1 MGLIDKLFG
10 TRRTAEGEA
19 LYAAII
25 AAGRQPHWY
34 LDGAV
39 PDSMDGRFD
48 MIATILALVLL
59 RLEADPAT
67 ALASA
72 RLTERFIA
80 DMDGQLR
87 QSGVGDVGIGKH
99 VGQMMSMLGGRIGAY
114 REGLAG
120 GDLGPAL
127 LRNLYR
133 GVDPGAAA
141 LAHTRQHTHAFHDS
155 LAARPTE
162 MVLAGA
168 IA

>member
-10 TRRTAEGEA
+10 TGRSAAGEA
-19 LYAAII
+19 LYAAIVD
-25 AAGRQPHWY
+25 AGRQPHWY
-34 LDGAV
+34 LEGAV

-48 MIATILALVLL
+48 MIATVLALVLL
-59 RLEADPAT
+59 RLEADPASL
-67 ALASA
+67 LASA

-114 REGLAG
+114 RDGLAQ

-133 GVDPGAAA
+133 GVDPGPAA
-141 LAHTRQHTHAFHDS
+141 LAHTHLHAHALHDR
-155 LAARPTE
+155 LATLPMAAL
-162 MVLAGA
+162 LAGS